1 VDRITVVWGVGN
13 EIMGDDAAGI
23 YAAGLVRRRN
33 IPWIRVFDCGT
44 LPENYIYPLEKI
56 RPDTLL
62 IIDAADIG
70 VEPGEIRLLK
80 TDETGGA
87 AFSTHGI
94 PIGVL
99 LAPFEPGLR
108 VRILAIQPLGTR
120 LGDEMSPPVRA
131 AAERA
136 AEAVCSR
143 SWGRFPPIQREN
155 LSPR

>member
-1 VDRITVVWGVGN
+1 MKPVTVVWGVGN

-23 YAAGLVRRRN
+23 YAAGLVRKRN

-44 LPENYIYPLEKI
+44 LPENYISPLEKI
-56 RPDTLL
+56 LPETLL
-62 IIDAADIG
+62 IIDAADIDA
-70 VEPGEIRLLK
+70 EPGEIRLLRIN
-80 TDETGGA
+80 ETCGA

-94 PIGVL
+94 PVDVL

-108 VRILAIQPLGTR
+108 IRILAIQPLSTR
-120 LGDEMSPPVRA
+120 LGDEMSPPVRS

-136 AEAVCSR
+136 AVAVCSR
-143 SWGRFPPIQREN
+143 SWGRFPPLQREN